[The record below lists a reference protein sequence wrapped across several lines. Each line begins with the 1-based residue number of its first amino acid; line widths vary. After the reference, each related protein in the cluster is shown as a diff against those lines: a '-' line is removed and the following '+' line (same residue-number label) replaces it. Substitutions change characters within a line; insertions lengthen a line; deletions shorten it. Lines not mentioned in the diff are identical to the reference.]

1 MQGDP
6 ENSKGWHRTFIT
18 CWLGCFITGMGF
30 SMTMPFLPLFIGTLG
45 QFSRFELN
53 LYAGIA
59 FSITFLAQAII
70 SPLWGNLADLKG
82 RKLMCLR
89 ASGVMAFTIFATGL
103 ATSVWM
109 VIILRTL
116 QGLFSGYINNAT
128 ALMAGETGRHHS
140 GSVMAKMMTA
150 NVSGNLLGPLFG
162 GALADLFGY
171 RVPFF
176 VTGILMAVAFVLTI
190 VNVKEHFTPIEKQ
203 AMKPFKELMH
213 EIKQP
218 NLIFTMFA
226 TTMIVQ
232 SALMS
237 ISPIIALFVNQLMHG
252 HGNVSLV
259 SGVVAAMPGFGTLL
273 VAGYL
278 GRKMDKIGPEKIL
291 VGGLILAILSF
302 VPMIFVSSP
311 WSLASWRFVLGMAN
325 AGLLPAVQTILTLD
339 VPRESFGRIFSYNQG
354 FQSIGGVVGPLLGAG
369 ISGALGY
376 AFVFVATA
384 LLLAVNL
391 GIIFIQ
397 RQALISS
404 NQANQKAS
412 QAVGKMALKS

>member
-45 QFSRFELN
+45 QFSQFQLN

-70 SPLWGNLADLKG
+70 SPLWGKLADLKG
-82 RKLMCLR
+82 RKVMCLR
-89 ASGVMAFTIFATGL
+89 ASGVMAFTIFTIGL
-103 ATSVWM
+103 VTNVWM
-109 VIILRTL
+109 VIILRML

-128 ALMAGETGRHHS
+128 ALMAGETSREHS
-140 GSVMAKMMTA
+140 GAVMAKMMTA

-162 GALADLFGY
+162 GILANLFGY

-176 VTGILMAVAFVLTI
+176 ITGILMGIAFIMTI
-190 VNVKEHFTPIEKQ
+190 INVHEHFTPIAKQ
-203 AMKPFKELMH
+203 AMKPLGEMMH
-213 EIKQP
+213 TIKRP
-218 NLIFTMFA
+218 KLILTMFA
-226 TTMIVQ
+226 TTMIIQ

-252 HGNVSLV
+252 TGDVSLV
-259 SGVVAAMPGFGTLL
+259 SGLVAAMPGIGTLL
-273 VAGYL
+273 VAGYV

-291 VGGLILAILSF
+291 VGGIILAILSF
-302 VPMIFVSSP
+302 VPMAFVSSP
-311 WSLASWRFVLGMAN
+311 WTLAAWRFALGMAN
-325 AGLLPAVQTILTLD
+325 AGLLPAVQTVLTLS
-339 VPRESFGRIFSYNQG
+339 VPSESFGRIFSYNQG
-354 FQSIGGVVGPLLGAG
+354 FQSIGGVVGPLLGAS

-376 AFVFVATA
+376 SYVFLATA
-384 LLLAVNL
+384 ALLVLNL
-391 GIIFIQ
+391 GIIIIQ
-397 RQALISS
+397 RRALIDS
-404 NQANQKAS
+404 NNANRKAIR
-412 QAVGKMALKS
+412 AMHKGLAKS